1 MRNKL
6 SPKALK
12 IHRKSAVLE
21 VVFADGSFHLPAEYL
36 RVFSPSAEV
45 KGHGKAVLQLNKKE
59 VSIEAAEAQ
68 GNYAVKLVFSDGHD
82 SGIYSWS
89 YLRQLGE
96 NQQKNWSSYLQK
108 VAAHRQQT
116 ADQQAPKAE
125 TSAVK
130 WVDPKADN

>member
-1 MRNKL
+1 M

-45 KGHGKAVLQLNKKE
+45 KGHGRETLPLNKQH
-59 VSIEAAEAQ
+59 VSIEAAQAQ

-89 YLRQLGE
+89 YLRELGE
-96 NQQKNWSSYLQK
+96 NRQKNWSSYLQK
-108 VAAHRQQT
+108 VATVQQQS
-116 ADQQAPKAE
+116 AQE

-130 WVDPKADN
+130 WVDPKADT